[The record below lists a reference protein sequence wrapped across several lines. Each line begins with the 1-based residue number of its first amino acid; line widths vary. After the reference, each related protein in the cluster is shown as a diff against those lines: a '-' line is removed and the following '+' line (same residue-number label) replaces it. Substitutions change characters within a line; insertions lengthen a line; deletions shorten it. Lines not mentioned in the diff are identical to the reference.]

1 MDYIY
6 VKFKRLIFNL
16 FFRIFILL
24 SRYNLLLK
32 LPWFTK
38 SIIYFVRFGYGNLP
52 WTAREDYIFNLI
64 KFETK
69 VDNSIIELGSGLTTL
84 ILSTIIKSKKKNFL
98 AVENNY
104 EFFLNTQKYL
114 KKFKLDE
121 SNLRY
126 IPLKDYGDFEWYD
139 ISKSNISN
147 QLDLIICDGPP
158 STTKGGRLGI
168 IKILNLLSVGGF
180 IIIDDANRKGEQK
193 VIKYILKNFAEYKSF
208 NLDKSTALLK
218 KTTK

>member
-1 MDYIY
+1 MNYIY
-6 VKFKRLIFNL
+6 VKFKRLVFNSS
-16 FFRIFILL
+16 FRIFILL
-24 SRYNLLLK
+24 SRYKLLIKFSWL
-32 LPWFTK
+32 TK
-38 SIIYFVRFGYGNLP
+38 CIIYFVRFGYGNLP

-84 ILSTIIKSKKKNFL
+84 ILSAITKKDFL
-98 AVENNY
+98 SLENNY

-114 KKFKLDE
+114 KKFKLNE

-126 IPLKDYGDFEWYD
+126 SQLKDYGDFEWYN
-139 ISKSNISN
+139 ISKLKIPNR
-147 QLDLIICDGPP
+147 LDLIICDGPP

-180 IIIDDANRKGEQK
+180 IIMDDANRKGEQK
-193 VIKYILKNFAEYKSF
+193 VIKYIKKNFKEYKSF
-208 NLDKSTALLK
+208 NLDKSTVLLK
-218 KTTK
+218 KT